1 MPKGEER
8 MYQVIGAYFSPTG
21 GTKRATE
28 TVCGLLGE
36 AEYLDLGGRERAQRS
51 FGPQELLV
59 LALPVYAGQMPAV
72 PGLLDGLKGD
82 GTPCVVVATYGNRHY
97 DDTLAQVQRLMEE
110 RGFRCVGAAAVI
122 TPHIFAPTLGVGRPD
137 EEDIAKLEPF
147 AKGVLKKL
155 KEGNFAHVQLPGN
168 PTPAPKAAV
177 PVQKDRDWDTCLG
190 CAICAKACPTQAMDL
205 STLLWEDSKC
215 ISCMSCVAAC
225 PTGALGYNS
234 SMLAQKLTA
243 NFSQRRDV
251 ETFL

>member
-1 MPKGEER
+1 

-28 TVCGLLGE
+28 TVCALLGE

-51 FGPQELLV
+51 FGPQDLLV

-155 KEGNFAHVQLPGN
+155 EEGDFAHPQGRRARAEGPGLGHLPGLRHLRQGL
-168 PTPAPKAAV
+168 PHPGHGPEHPAV
-177 PVQKDRDWDTCLG
+177 GGFQVHQLHVLRG
-190 CAICAKACPTQAMDL
+190 RL
-205 STLLWEDSKC
+205 SHRGSG
-215 ISCMSCVAAC
+215 V
-225 PTGALGYNS
+225 
-234 SMLAQKLTA
+234 
-243 NFSQRRDV
+243 
-251 ETFL
+251 

>member
-51 FGPQELLV
+51 FGPQDLLV

-72 PGLLDGLKGD
+72 PGLLDGLKGN

-122 TPHIFAPTLGVGRPD
+122 TPISSPPPWVW
-137 EEDIAKLEPF
+137 
-147 AKGVLKKL
+147 
-155 KEGNFAHVQLPGN
+155 
-168 PTPAPKAAV
+168 AV
-177 PVQKDRDWDTCLG
+177 PMKRTLPSWSPLPR
-190 CAICAKACPTQAMDL
+190 AC
-205 STLLWEDSKC
+205 
-215 ISCMSCVAAC
+215 
-225 PTGALGYNS
+225 
-234 SMLAQKLTA
+234 
-243 NFSQRRDV
+243 
-251 ETFL
+251 